1 LEGLIRAD
9 DFFDLRLEDI
19 PIYFVGRG
27 VIVDALFSAPSR
39 REIVRILQQFGYQL
53 LKARGKGSHEVWEG
67 PNNRAF
73 TLPLSDP

>member
-39 REIVRILQQFGYQL
+39 REIVRILQHFGYQL